1 MALKFGSLFDGLGA
15 GFESA
20 LDGVAK
26 RFASKVDA
34 SGFEEASGA
43 MSDTAKAAAAAA
55 AQIVNLENQLTRTT
69 VGTAEYIR
77 IEKELNSVK
86 EQAKTLSEQ
95 QKDHEQ
101 NLNEERQ
108 KTIDSLGKEI
118 NTRSRH
124 QNTLSNIQ
132 AQFEKDQTELFNS
145 FRAGSDDVNQLKKD
159 LAKLELKTLG
169 KNLGAQLSSG
179 DVQGTMNAAG
189 NFAANTFQN
198 ALTKVLPPGMS
209 QVAEFI
215 TDRLIDAFSQV
226 MELNK
231 ELVNLERSTGGVV
244 SAAKL
249 GYDAMGNSAE
259 GFKSLKTAAVEANIS
274 VEEFSGAMKSLVS
287 AGFQE
292 GIIGAIKP
300 ATDELQAFGV
310 QSARMQKMY
319 SAELGPAVAKFMN
332 DFGMRMGDA
341 ANFVGNAADKA
352 QSLGL
357 NVQGFIENLTAVANL
372 AGEVY
377 FKSREEMQKM
387 ATIASQLG
395 VSVNTLASGLVKMTN
410 MNDLFSQQQK
420 AASLGLSSL
429 SKNLGQVYAL
439 QKTGRGGEAAKL
451 QVTSIAQDLAKQ
463 GLINKEGQVSQ
474 QGIETLSAAGLDKEA
489 IAGIQKMAR
498 EAQQSGIALSK
509 LGDTSK
515 LTKEEQERL
524 NAVQRANMTIGEQG
538 NQILGS
544 LKQAFIDPLAAII
557 GPVLKGLMNAI
568 QPIAKAI
575 GSVVKFIYDGLSP
588 IVGYVMTIFDEVSKM
603 FQDIWEPI
611 ASLFANVGSVGG
623 GFFQTLKDISSFIAK
638 VFMVPFRILSK
649 IIGGVISVFAKLWG
663 VVAEKLGPIFESVS
677 SVFKDGMAWIED
689 SLGWITDAFGFVG
702 DLLGNIL
709 GGIIDGVIFV
719 FKGLGT
725 VLGWVVDGFTW
736 LIDGISWLID
746 NSIQPLIDGFTWLWE
761 VLDEYIISPITE
773 FLSPAFEFLGEV
785 IDDLTAPFK
794 WLWEQLESFGNW
806 LADWFGSDDE
816 ETSKQA
822 QGVMTDWGQLLG
834 DVLETTTPSIPNA
847 GNIVSFTPSS
857 TSSDNAISE
866 RLMNQA
872 FTPPGESKK
881 TTNVVVNNTVSGIVS
896 SEQSIKA
903 L

>member
-55 AQIVNLENQLTRTT
+55 TQIVNLENQLTRTT

-86 EQAKTLSEQ
+86 QQAQILSEQ
-95 QKDHEQ
+95 QKDHEES
-101 NLNEERQ
+101 LNEERQ
-108 KTIDSLGKEI
+108 KTIDSIGKEI

-124 QNTLSNIQ
+124 QNVLSNIQ

-189 NFAANTFQN
+189 NFAANSFQN

-209 QVAEFI
+209 QVAGFI
-215 TDRLIDAFSQV
+215 TDRLVDAFGQV

-259 GFKSLKTAAVEANIS
+259 GFKSLKTAAIEANIS
-274 VEEFSGAMKSLVS
+274 VEEFSGAMKSLVN

-292 GIIGAIKP
+292 GILGAIKP
-300 ATDELQAFGV
+300 ATEELQAFGV
-310 QSARMQKMY
+310 QAARMQKMY
-319 SAELGPAVAKFMN
+319 NADLGPAVAKFMN
-332 DFGMRMGDA
+332 DFGMKMGDA

-357 NVQGFIENLTAVANL
+357 NVQGFMENLTAVANL

-395 VSVNTLASGLVKMTN
+395 VSVNTLANGLVKMTN

-524 NAVQRANMTIGEQG
+524 AAVQKANMTIGERMNVAWQG
-538 NQILGS
+538 FLQ
-544 LKQAFIDPLAAII
+544 KFIDPIANVL
-557 GPVLKGLMNAI
+557 GPVIDIVVSAFEGIMSFFSSILS
-568 QPIAKAI
+568 PIGEALSEFGKNVSAVWQKIKPAFELI
-575 GSVVKFIYDGLSP
+575 GDGLSW
-588 IVGYVMTIFDEVSKM
+588 IG
-603 FQDIWEPI
+603 DII
-611 ASLFANVGSVGG
+611 GTVLA
-623 GFFQTLKDISSFIAK
+623 
-638 VFMVPFRILSK
+638 VPFK
-649 IIGGVISVFAKLWG
+649 I
-663 VVAEKLGPIFESVS
+663 
-677 SVFKDGMAWIED
+677 
-689 SLGWITDAFGFVG
+689 
-702 DLLGNIL
+702 
-709 GGIIDGVIFV
+709 
-719 FKGLGT
+719 LGT

-736 LIDGISWLID
+736 LIDGIGWLID

-761 VLDEYIISPITE
+761 VLDEYVISPITE

-785 IDDLTAPFK
+785 IDGLVAPFK
-794 WLWEQLESFGNW
+794 WLWEQLESFGDW
-806 LADWFGSDDE
+806 LAKWFGSDEE

-822 QGVMTDWGQLLG
+822 QGVMTDWSQLLG
-834 DVLETTTPSIPNA
+834 DVMETPTPSIPNA
-847 GNIVSFTPSS
+847 GNVVSFTPSS

-872 FTPPGESKK
+872 FTAPTENKK

>member
-43 MSDTAKAAAAAA
+43 IDDTAKAAAAAA
-55 AQIVNLENQLTRTT
+55 TQIVNLENQLTRTT
-69 VGTAEYIR
+69 AGTAEYIR

-86 EQAKTLSEQ
+86 EQAKILSDQ
-95 QKDHEQ
+95 QKDHEAS
-101 NLNEERQ
+101 LNEERQ
-108 KTIDSLGKEI
+108 NTIDSLSKEI

-132 AQFEKDQTELFNS
+132 AQFEKDQKELFDN
-145 FRAGSDDVNQLKKD
+145 FRAGSDDINQLKKD

-179 DVQGTMNAAG
+179 DVQGTMKEAG
-189 NFAANTFQN
+189 NFAANQFQS
-198 ALTKVLPPGMS
+198 ALTNALPPGMS
-209 QVAEFI
+209 QIAGFI
-215 TDRLIDAFSQV
+215 TDRLVDAFDQV

-231 ELVNLERSTGGVV
+231 ELVNLERSTGGVI

-274 VEEFSGAMKSLVS
+274 VEEFSSAMKSLVS

-292 GIIGAIKP
+292 GILGAIKP
-300 ATDELQAFGV
+300 ATEELQAFGI

-319 SAELGPAVAKFMN
+319 NADLGPAVAKFMN

-357 NVQGFIENLTAVANL
+357 NVQGFMENLTAVANL

-429 SKNLGQVYAL
+429 SKNLAQVYAL
-439 QKTGRGGEAAKL
+439 QKTGRGGEAARL

-524 NAVQRANMTIGEQG
+524 AAVQKANMTIGERMNVAWQG
-538 NQILGS
+538 FLQ
-544 LKQAFIDPLAAII
+544 KFIDPIANVLDPVVDIAVSAFEVIMSFFSSILSPI
-557 GPVLKGLMNAI
+557 GEALSDFGKNISALWEKVKPAFEL
-568 QPIAKAI
+568 I
-575 GSVVKFIYDGLSP
+575 GDGLSW
-588 IVGYVMTIFDEVSKM
+588 IGNIIGTVL
-603 FQDIWEPI
+603 
-611 ASLFANVGSVGG
+611 A
-623 GFFQTLKDISSFIAK
+623 
-638 VFMVPFRILSK
+638 VPFK
-649 IIGGVISVFAKLWG
+649 I
-663 VVAEKLGPIFESVS
+663 
-677 SVFKDGMAWIED
+677 
-689 SLGWITDAFGFVG
+689 
-702 DLLGNIL
+702 
-709 GGIIDGVIFV
+709 
-719 FKGLGT
+719 LGT

-736 LIDGISWLID
+736 LIEGIGWLID

-761 VLDEYIISPITE
+761 VLDEYVISPITE

-785 IDDLTAPFK
+785 IDGIVAPFK
-794 WLWEQLESFGNW
+794 WLWEQLENFGDW
-806 LADWFGSDDE
+806 LAKWFGSDEE
-816 ETSKQA
+816 ETTKQA
-822 QGVMTDWGQLLG
+822 QGVMTDWSQLLG
-834 DVLETTTPSIPNA
+834 DVVETTTPTIPNA
-847 GNIVSFTPSS
+847 GNVVSFTPTS

-872 FTPPGESKK
+872 FTPPSENKK

>member
-43 MSDTAKAAAAAA
+43 IDDTAKAAAAAA

-69 VGTAEYIR
+69 AGTAEYIR

-209 QVAEFI
+209 QVAGFI

-524 NAVQRANMTIGEQG
+524 NAVQRANMTIGERMNVAWQG
-538 NQILGS
+538 FLQ
-544 LKQAFIDPLAAII
+544 KFIDPIANVL
-557 GPVLKGLMNAI
+557 GPVIDIAVSAFEGIMSFFSSVLS
-568 QPIAKAI
+568 PIGEALSDFGKNVSALWNKVKPAFELI
-575 GSVVKFIYDGLSP
+575 GDGLSW
-588 IVGYVMTIFDEVSKM
+588 IGD
-603 FQDIWEPI
+603 
-611 ASLFANVGSVGG
+611 
-623 GFFQTLKDISSFIAK
+623 
-638 VFMVPFRILSK
+638 
-649 IIGGVISVFAKLWG
+649 IIGTVLAVPLKI
-663 VVAEKLGPIFESVS
+663 
-677 SVFKDGMAWIED
+677 
-689 SLGWITDAFGFVG
+689 
-702 DLLGNIL
+702 
-709 GGIIDGVIFV
+709 
-719 FKGLGT
+719 LGT

>member
-43 MSDTAKAAAAAA
+43 IDDTAKAAAAAA
-55 AQIVNLENQLTRTT
+55 TQIVNLEDQLTRTT
-69 VGTAEYIR
+69 AGTAEYIR

-86 EQAKTLSEQ
+86 EQAKTLSDQ

-101 NLNEERQ
+101 NLNKEKQ

-209 QVAEFI
+209 QVAGFI
-215 TDRLIDAFSQV
+215 TDRLVDAFGQV

-274 VEEFSGAMKSLVS
+274 VEEFSGAMKSLVN

-292 GIIGAIKP
+292 GILGAIKP
-300 ATDELQAFGV
+300 ATEELQAFGV
-310 QSARMQKMY
+310 QAARMQKMY
-319 SAELGPAVAKFMN
+319 NADLGPAVAKFMN
-332 DFGMRMGDA
+332 DFGMKMGDA

-357 NVQGFIENLTAVANL
+357 NVQGFMENLTAVANL

-524 NAVQRANMTIGEQG
+524 AAVQKANMTIGERMNVAWQG
-538 NQILGS
+538 FLQKI
-544 LKQAFIDPLAAII
+544 IDP
-557 GPVLKGLMNAI
+557 
-568 QPIAKAI
+568 IA
-575 GSVVKFIYDGLSP
+575 
-588 IVGYVMTIFDEVSKM
+588 
-603 FQDIWEPI
+603 
-611 ASLFANVGSVGG
+611 
-623 GFFQTLKDISSFIAK
+623 
-638 VFMVPFRILSK
+638 
-649 IIGGVISVFAKLWG
+649 
-663 VVAEKLGPIFESVS
+663 
-677 SVFKDGMAWIED
+677 
-689 SLGWITDAFGFVG
+689 
-702 DLLGNIL
+702 NIL
-709 GGIIDGVIFV
+709 GPVIDGLATSIAWVIEALTPIAPIILGALIPVIWTVATTLLAGFV
-719 FKGLGT
+719 PPLIAAAIGLWAM
-725 VLGWVVDGFTW
+725 VSPLLPLIAAFAAVAAVVW
-736 LIDGISWLID
+736 LVVEYWEEIVDWISD
-746 NSIQPLIDGFTWLWE
+746 AIQPLIDGFVWLWE
-761 VLDEYIISPITE
+761 VLDEYVISPITE

-785 IDDLTAPFK
+785 IDGLVAPFK
-794 WLWEQLESFGNW
+794 WLWEQLESFGDW
-806 LADWFGSDDE
+806 LAKWFGSDEE

>member
-26 RFASKVDA
+26 KFASKVDA

-43 MSDTAKAAAAAA
+43 IDDTAKAAAAAA
-55 AQIVNLENQLTRTT
+55 TQIVNLEDQLTRTT
-69 VGTAEYIR
+69 AGTAEYIR

-101 NLNEERQ
+101 NLNKEKQ

-209 QVAEFI
+209 QVAGFI
-215 TDRLIDAFSQV
+215 TDRLVDAFGQV

-274 VEEFSGAMKSLVS
+274 VEEFSGAMKSLVN

-292 GIIGAIKP
+292 GILGAIKP
-300 ATDELQAFGV
+300 ATEELQAFGV
-310 QSARMQKMY
+310 QAARMQKMY
-319 SAELGPAVAKFMN
+319 NADLGPAVAKFMN
-332 DFGMRMGDA
+332 DFGMKMGDA

-357 NVQGFIENLTAVANL
+357 NVQGFMENLTAVANL

-524 NAVQRANMTIGEQG
+524 AAVQKANMTIGERMNVAWQG
-538 NQILGS
+538 FLQKI
-544 LKQAFIDPLAAII
+544 IDP
-557 GPVLKGLMNAI
+557 
-568 QPIAKAI
+568 IA
-575 GSVVKFIYDGLSP
+575 
-588 IVGYVMTIFDEVSKM
+588 
-603 FQDIWEPI
+603 
-611 ASLFANVGSVGG
+611 
-623 GFFQTLKDISSFIAK
+623 
-638 VFMVPFRILSK
+638 
-649 IIGGVISVFAKLWG
+649 
-663 VVAEKLGPIFESVS
+663 
-677 SVFKDGMAWIED
+677 
-689 SLGWITDAFGFVG
+689 
-702 DLLGNIL
+702 NIL
-709 GGIIDGVIFV
+709 GPVIDGLATSIAWVIEALTPIAPIILGALIPVIWTVATTLLAGFV
-719 FKGLGT
+719 PPLIAAAIGLWAM
-725 VLGWVVDGFTW
+725 VSPLLPLIAAFAAVAAVVW
-736 LIDGISWLID
+736 LVVEYWEEIVDWISD
-746 NSIQPLIDGFTWLWE
+746 AIQPLIDGFVWLWE
-761 VLDEYIISPITE
+761 VLDEYVISPITE

-785 IDDLTAPFK
+785 IDGLVAPFK
-794 WLWEQLESFGNW
+794 WLWEQLESFGDW
-806 LADWFGSDDE
+806 LAKWFGSDEE